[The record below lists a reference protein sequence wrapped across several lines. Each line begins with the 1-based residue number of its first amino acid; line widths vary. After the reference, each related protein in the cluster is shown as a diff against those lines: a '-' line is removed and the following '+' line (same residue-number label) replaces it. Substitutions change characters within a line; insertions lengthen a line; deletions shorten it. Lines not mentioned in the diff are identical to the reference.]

1 MNRRKKK
8 TGSKM
13 KEKKMNAK
21 RAKET
26 RDRVIALARKYE
38 DRVISMRRAFHR
50 IAEPSFGEYK
60 TQAKVCSILK
70 RAGIPFKS
78 PVAGTGVVAMLRGRG
93 RTTVAIR
100 TDMDALEL
108 GEETG
113 LPFASEH
120 AGLMHACGH
129 DAHMAMVLGAGM
141 VLKDMAQDLA
151 GNVKLVFQPAEEKP
165 PGGAPAMIEEG
176 VLANPKVSAM
186 FGIHLWHP
194 ALEGEIGLGS
204 GPMSAAADDFTVT
217 IVGKGGHGARPQ
229 EVTDSIVIAAEFI
242 TALQTIV
249 SRRVDP
255 MESVVVTVGKIRG
268 GSRFNVIAPEVVL
281 EGTARTQSRT
291 LRRAVAGMLREILTN
306 VCRAHGAKAKLE
318 YIKGYPALICD
329 EKVTDVARGA
339 CVEILGKRNVTTHGG
354 FEMGGEDIAYFAE
367 KVPTTVMFLGVG
379 RKSGRTYPIHHPR
392 FTFNEK
398 VLRTGVGALALS
410 ALRYLEE
417 RRGV

>member
-1 MNRRKKK
+1 MKK
-8 TGSKM
+8 T
-13 KEKKMNAK
+13 AK
-21 RAKET
+21 AT
-26 RDRVIALARKYE
+26 RDRVIELARKQE
-38 DRVISMRRAFHR
+38 QRVISMRRAFHR

-78 PVAGTGVVAMLRGRG
+78 PVAGTGVVATVRGRG
-93 RTTVAIR
+93 RGGATVALR

-120 AGLMHACGH
+120 EGLMHACGH
-129 DAHMAMVLGAGM
+129 DAHMAMVLGAGI
-141 VLKDMAQDLA
+141 VLRDMAEELR

-165 PGGAPAMIEEG
+165 PGGAPAMIGEG
-176 VLANPKVSAM
+176 VLSKPGVSAM
-186 FGIHLWHP
+186 FGVHLWHP
-194 ALEGEIGLGS
+194 AVEGEIGLGS
-204 GPMSAAADDFTVT
+204 GPMSAAADDFKVT
-217 IVGKGGHGARPQ
+217 IKGKGGHGARPQ
-229 EVTDSIVIAAEFI
+229 EVVDSIVVAAEFI

-268 GSRFNVIAPEVVL
+268 GSRFNVIAPDVVL

-291 LRRAVAGMLREILTN
+291 LRRGVARMIREILSN
-306 VCRAHGAKAKLE
+306 VCRAHGARAGLE

-329 EKVTDVARGA
+329 EKVTDIARGA
-339 CVEILGKRNVTTHGG
+339 CVEILGKRNVITHKG

-379 RKSGRTYPIHHPR
+379 KRSGRTYPIHHPR
-392 FTFNEK
+392 FNFNEK
-398 VLRTGVGALALS
+398 VLRTGVSALALS
-410 ALRYLEE
+410 AIRYLEG
-417 RRGV
+417 R

>member
-1 MNRRKKK
+1 MKPETKRPETAK
-8 TGSKM
+8 T
-13 KEKKMNAK
+13 
-21 RAKET
+21 T
-26 RDRVIALARKYE
+26 RDRVIELARKYE
-38 DRVISMRRAFHR
+38 DRVISMRRALHR
-50 IAEPSFGEYK
+50 IAEPSFEEYK
-60 TQAKVCSILK
+60 TQAKVCSLLR
-70 RAGIPFKS
+70 RAGIPFRS
-78 PVAGTGVVAMLRGRG
+78 PFAGTGVVAMVGGRG
-93 RTTVAIR
+93 RTTVALR

-120 AGLMHACGH
+120 GGLMHACGH

-141 VLKDMAQDLA
+141 VLKDMAGDLR

-165 PGGAPAMIEEG
+165 PGGAPAMIEAG
-176 VLANPKVSAM
+176 VLSNPRVSAM

-194 ALEGEIGLGS
+194 AREGEIGVGS
-204 GPMSAAADDFTVT
+204 GPMSAAADDFKVT
-217 IVGKGGHGARPQ
+217 IKGKGGHGARPQ
-229 EVTDSIVIAAEFI
+229 EVTDSIVVAAEYI

-291 LRRAVAGMLREILTN
+291 LRRGVAKMIREILTN
-306 VCRAHGAKAKLE
+306 VCRAHGARARLE

-329 EKVTDVARGA
+329 EKVTDVARNA
-339 CVEILGKRNVTTHGG
+339 CVEILGKRNVITHGG

-367 KVPTTVMFLGVG
+367 KVPTTVLFLGVG

-398 VLRTGVGALALS
+398 VLRTGVSALALS
-410 ALRYLEE
+410 AIRYLEG
-417 RRGV
+417 RQGA